1 MFKSLKFFHKQRA
14 NNVSVKVNFTVTK
27 FYCELL
33 VTKWSCTQLT
43 LYQQLLLEK
52 LRISYKNQHRES
64 LPPSQLH
71 PSPVYLHHRQALS
84 C

>member
-1 MFKSLKFFHKQRA
+1 MFKSLKFFHKQWA
-14 NNVSVKVNFTVTK
+14 NNVSVKINFTVTK

-43 LYQQLLLEK
+43 VSTIVIGKTQNFLQESTQ
-52 LRISYKNQHRES
+52 RVTSPIST
-64 LPPSQLH
+64 PS
-71 PSPVYLHHRQALS
+71 SPVYIHHRQALS